1 MPIPGYDPD
10 DLDDALEAAVD
21 EEELEDAL
29 TDEQWEAYQ
38 HDDAALVDVLD
49 EAEIERLLNQRSEPT
64 D

>member
-21 EEELEDAL
+21 DEDLEDAL
-29 TDEQWEAYQ
+29 TDEQWEAYRR
-38 HDDAALVDVLD
+38 DDAALVDVLD
-49 EAEIERLLNQRSEPT
+49 EAEIERLLDRRSDST